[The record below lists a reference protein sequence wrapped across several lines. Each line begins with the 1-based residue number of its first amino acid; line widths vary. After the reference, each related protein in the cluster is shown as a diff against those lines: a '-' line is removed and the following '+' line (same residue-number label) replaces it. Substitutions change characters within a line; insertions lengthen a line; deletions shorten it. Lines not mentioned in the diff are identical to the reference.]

1 MPTVAGERV
10 CCAIVN
16 RPRFIGRP
24 QPDGIGRRVALS
36 PATPEV
42 IPGLRAFGGYDVGPC
57 SWPLQT
63 TGNNPSMSG
72 FIESHW

>member
-1 MPTVAGERV
+1 MPTVAGARV

-16 RPRFIGRP
+16 RPGCIGHL
-24 QPDGIGRRVALS
+24 QPDGIVRRVALL
-36 PATPEV
+36 PAAPEV
-42 IPGLRAFGGYDVGPC
+42 IPELRAFGAYDVGRF
-57 SWPLQT
+57 SWPIQT